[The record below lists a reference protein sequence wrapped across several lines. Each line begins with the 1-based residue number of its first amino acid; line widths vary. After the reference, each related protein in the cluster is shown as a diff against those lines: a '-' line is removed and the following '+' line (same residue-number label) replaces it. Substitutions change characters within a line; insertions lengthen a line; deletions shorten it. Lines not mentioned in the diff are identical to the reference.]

1 MNMRTLPFPILTAMA
16 FATYASAALAQE
28 PASAEGSVSLSP
40 AGASGDASAEG
51 HDKQDKQ
58 DKQAK
63 PANIDRE
70 GARPICAPRDRD
82 VIADY
87 YGRRSGLPPGLA
99 KRQGD
104 LPPGLE
110 KQLQRNGTLPPGL
123 QKKLRPLPRDL
134 ERRLDRLPAGYRR
147 GILDR
152 HLIVYRAGTYEIGDT
167 LFDVVR

>member
-1 MNMRTLPFPILTAMA
+1 MKYRTLAVVGA
-16 FATYASAALAQE
+16 FVVAFVSVSANPALAQ
-28 PASAEGSVSLSP
+28 GR
-40 AGASGDASAEG
+40 G
-51 HDKQDKQ
+51 QDKRAQ
-58 DKQAK
+58 PAKQAKQAKQAK
-63 PANIDRE
+63 PAKPVNREAARPVFGSRDRE
-70 GARPICAPRDRD
+70 

-134 ERRLDRLPAGYRR
+134 ERRLDPLPRGFRR
-147 GILDR
+147 GLLDR
-152 HLIVYRAGTYEIGDT
+152 HLIVYRDGTYEIGDT

>member
-1 MNMRTLPFPILTAMA
+1 MKYRTIAAVGA
-16 FATYASAALAQE
+16 FVFALVSVSANPSLAQGRGQGKGQVKRAQ
-28 PASAEGSVSLSP
+28 PA
-40 AGASGDASAEG
+40 
-51 HDKQDKQ
+51 KQDKQ
-58 DKQAK
+58 DKQDRQAR
-63 PANIDRE
+63 PANINNRE
-70 GARPICAPRDRD
+70 AGRPIFASRDRD

-87 YGRRSGLPPGLA
+87 YARRSGLPPGLA

-134 ERRLDRLPAGYRR
+134 ERRLDRLPEGDRR

>member
-1 MNMRTLPFPILTAMA
+1 MKYRTLAAVGA
-16 FATYASAALAQE
+16 FVFALVSVSANPSLAQGRGQGKGQE
-28 PASAEGSVSLSP
+28 KRAQPA
-40 AGASGDASAEG
+40 
-51 HDKQDKQ
+51 KQDKQ
-58 DKQAK
+58 DKQAR
-63 PANIDRE
+63 PANMNRE
-70 GARPICAPRDRD
+70 GARPIFAPRDRD

-87 YGRRSGLPPGLA
+87 YSRRSGLPPGLA

-123 QKKLRPLPRDL
+123 QKKLRPLPTDL

-152 HLIVYRAGTYEIGDT
+152 HLIVYRAGTFEIGDT

>member
-1 MNMRTLPFPILTAMA
+1 MKFRTLAAAGA
-16 FATYASAALAQE
+16 FVFALVSVSANPSLAQ
-28 PASAEGSVSLSP
+28 GR
-40 AGASGDASAEG
+40 GQGRG
-51 HDKQDKQ
+51 QDKRAQ
-58 DKQAK
+58 PARQAK
-63 PANIDRE
+63 PANDHRAI
-70 GARPICAPRDRD
+70 ARPIFASRERD

-87 YGRRSGLPPGLA
+87 YRRRSGLPPGLA

-110 KQLQRNGTLPPGL
+110 KQLQRNGVLPPGL

-152 HLIVYRAGTYEIGDT
+152 HLIVYRTRTYEIGDT

>member
-1 MNMRTLPFPILTAMA
+1 MKYRTLAAVGA
-16 FATYASAALAQE
+16 FVFALA
-28 PASAEGSVSLSP
+28 SVSANPSF
-40 AGASGDASAEG
+40 AQGRGQG
-51 HDKQDKQ
+51 RGQDKRAQ
-58 DKQAK
+58 PAKQAK
-63 PANIDRE
+63 PANVNRDV
-70 GARPICAPRDRD
+70 ARPIFASRERDI
-82 VIADY
+82 IADY

-152 HLIVYRAGTYEIGDT
+152 HLVVYRTGTYEIGDT